1 MIELSIL
8 IPYFIACVVIV
19 IVPGPTVTLII
30 ANALRH
36 GSRAGLMNVAG
47 TQAGLFVMIVILA
60 VGLETIVANLSQV
73 FAVLKFVG
81 AAYLIWLGVKLL
93 RSDGRLAAPQP
104 TLPLRSMTGYFW
116 QGVLVIWSNPKVL
129 LFFGA
134 FIPQFVDPSGNTGL
148 QIVVL
153 GTIFM
158 LTATVLD
165 SFYALAAGRTGS
177 LLVRRNVVIIERLSG
192 AFLVAGGLWLA
203 FTRRV

>member
-73 FAVLKFVG
+73 FAVLKFAG

-93 RSDGRLAAPQP
+93 RSDGRLAAPQS

-134 FIPQFVDPSGNTGL
+134 FIPQFVDPSGNTGF